1 MDILGV
7 GYCWAEPE
15 MTSNASYPIGT
26 FAKDTEN
33 DGKWHVVGNADQ
45 LYDFVDLSVST

>member
-1 MDILGV
+1 
-7 GYCWAEPE
+7 
-15 MTSNASYPIGT
+15 MTSNASCPIGT

-45 LYDFVDLSVST
+45 LASGDDFVGDVCGA